1 MKILG
6 IDPGYDRLGVAV
18 IESVA
23 GKKDTLLFSTCL
35 TTDKDDEFSERLW
48 QLAQAVGKIIKK
60 YSPDILALEKIFF
73 ATNQKTAIKVAEVR
87 GVISYLARQFN
98 LTLINLAPLEVKL
111 AITGYGQASKDQV
124 KRMVGLMIKET
135 GSIKSDD
142 EIDAVAMA
150 LAGASRAV
158 AIYPQKSAPLFAK
171 KSRYGRK

>member
-18 IESVA
+18 IESGA
-23 GKKDTLLFSTCL
+23 GKKDALLFSTCL
-35 TTDKDDEFSERLW
+35 TTSKDDDFTERLW
-48 QLAQAVGKIIKK
+48 QLAEAVEKIIKK
-60 YSPDILALEKIFF
+60 FSPDIMALEKIFF
-73 ATNQKTAIKVAEVR
+73 STNQKTAIKVAEVR

-124 KRMVGLMIKET
+124 KRMVELMISET
-135 GSIKSDD
+135 RSIKSDD

-150 LAGASRAV
+150 LAGASRA
-158 AIYPQKSAPLFAK
+158 ALIYPQKAVLKIAK